1 MRRKPFE
8 ISGMIAP
15 ESLTARGP
23 GCFDIEQAWLEEAQR
38 LEKSAGADNPK
49 VARVLNNIGNVY
61 IATGDY
67 TKALD
72 SHRQA
77 HAIFESKLGP
87 YNDVTLLSQGNIAK
101 TYMASGDAAA

>member
-38 LEKSAGADNPK
+38 LSRELDGGTAEAIPAEAALANARAELS
-49 VARVLNNIGNVY
+49 RVLRRNV
-61 IATGDY
+61 ADV
-67 TKALD
+67 D
-72 SHRQA
+72 SNCPVVIDQENR
-77 HAIFESKLGP
+77 
-87 YNDVTLLSQGNIAK
+87 DDRTV
-101 TYMASGDAAA
+101 